1 MRIKFFGINKSSVIA
16 GLLIVA
22 VGMLATYLK
31 VTDENLW
38 KVYMLVQQKFGV
50 NYRNRELDEK
60 FRNNEK
66 LLDFLVTTEVDS
78 ALEKYNQLPGNEPQV
93 KIPKPI
99 YSEKP
104 VDVTVC
110 YTEACKTLG
119 GEMRLCAPWAKD
131 CPAKDSVLEV
141 N

>member
-31 VTDENLW
+31 VDDENIW
-38 KVYMLVQQKFGV
+38 KLYMLVQQRFGV
-50 NYRNRELDEK
+50 NYHNQELDEK

-78 ALEKYNQLPGNEPQV
+78 ALDKYNQQLENQIQV
-93 KIPKPI
+93 PKPI
-99 YSEKP
+99 YIEKP
-104 VDVTVC
+104 VDNKLC
-110 YTEACKTLG
+110 YTDACKALG
-119 GEMRLCAPWAKD
+119 GEMRLCAPWVKD
-131 CPAKDSVLEV
+131 CLESPLGTTK
-141 N
+141 

>member
-31 VTDENLW
+31 IENEHLW
-38 KVYMLVQQKFGV
+38 KLYMLVQQKFGD

-66 LLDFLVTTEVDS
+66 LLNFIVTTEIDS
-78 ALEKYNQLPGNEPQV
+78 ALKKYNQLPGNESQV
-93 KIPKPI
+93 KLPKPI

-104 VDVTVC
+104 VNLAIC
-110 YTEACKTLG
+110 YTEECKALG
-119 GEMRLCAPWAKD
+119 GEMRLCAPWVKD
-131 CPAKDSVLEV
+131 CL
-141 N
+141 

>member
-1 MRIKFFGINKSSVIA
+1 MRVKFFGINRSSVIA

-66 LLDFLVTTEVDS
+66 LLDFIVTTEVDN
-78 ALEKYNQLPGNEPQV
+78 ALEKYNQLPENKNQT
-93 KIPKPI
+93 KLPKPI
-99 YSEKP
+99 YSEKS
-104 VDVTVC
+104 VDVAVC
-110 YTEACKTLG
+110 YTEECKTLG
-119 GEMRLCAPWAKD
+119 GEMRLCAPWVKD
-131 CPAKDSVLEV
+131 CL
-141 N
+141 